1 MYRRLKEELDQESIG
16 DVKVVTASVGVNL
29 ATDVAFNNNETGGTI
44 IELGA
49 YMIHLA
55 EAVFGRTKPE
65 TIHTAGTFFDTG
77 LHFKYMYN
85 ENCVDTTGG

>member
-1 MYRRLKEELDQESIG
+1 MYRRLKEELDKETIG
-16 DVKVVTASVGVNL
+16 DVKVVTASIGVNL
-29 ATDVAFNNNETGGTI
+29 AMDVAFNNKESGTFI
-44 IELGA
+44 HLGP

-77 LHFKYMYN
+77 LHFKYN
-85 ENCVDTTGG
+85 ETYRQLKCL